1 MWKTCLGLTISY
13 IATQLRGVQMRVVA
27 ITPIHVTDEELARR
41 QERYTRLAPAGL
53 TVELRN
59 LTAVSPVA
67 LDLQSDVLSSDA
79 ALIDDMCHIGQD
91 AADFI
96 LPDCV
101 LDPGFRQGSKEEVV
115 GMLESVTSHLVS
127 QGHTVGAVT
136 RNETIGA
143 ELVRRIGEYGFA
155 DDFAGLEVLNLSF
168 DAINDEE
175 LWHKALKVG
184 VAKLAAKG
192 ATVVIN
198 GCSAVNV
205 DQSQLSLEV
214 IDPAELALKLILEQK
229 SKVTI

>member
-1 MWKTCLGLTISY
+1 
-13 IATQLRGVQMRVVA
+13 MRVVA

-59 LTAVSPVA
+59 LSTASPVA

-79 ALIDDMCHIGQD
+79 ALMDDMCHVKGD
-91 AADFI
+91 VADVVM
-96 LPDCV
+96 PDCV
-101 LDPGFRQGSKEEVV
+101 LDPGFRPGSNDVIV
-115 GMLESVTSHLVS
+115 GMLESVTAHLVS
-127 QGHTVGAVT
+127 QGHKIGAVT

-155 DDFAGLEVLNLSF
+155 DHFAGLEVLNLSF

-184 VAKLAAKG
+184 VEKLAAKG

-214 IDPAELALKLILEQK
+214 VDPAELALKLILEQK
-229 SKVTI
+229 SKALSSK